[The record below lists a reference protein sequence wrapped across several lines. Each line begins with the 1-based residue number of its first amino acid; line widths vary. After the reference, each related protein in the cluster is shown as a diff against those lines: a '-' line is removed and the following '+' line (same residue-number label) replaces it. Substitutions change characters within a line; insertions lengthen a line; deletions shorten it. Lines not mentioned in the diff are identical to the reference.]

1 MTKEKYTKEEIE
13 KMFGL
18 DGEVDPAVKA
28 EYDMLDA
35 MKLAHWNET
44 GTPPPDTDDS
54 EVELYAKKIK
64 ETEALMDV
72 MRDFS
77 DEDIQIGTN
86 ETGLP
91 DVMFF

>member
-1 MTKEKYTKEEIE
+1 MTKEQLE
-13 KMFGL
+13 MFGL

-28 EYDMLDA
+28 EYDMLEA
-35 MKLAHWNET
+35 MTRAHWNET
-44 GTPPPDTDDS
+44 GAPPPNTED
-54 EVELYAKKIK
+54 EELELYAKKIR

-77 DEDIQIGTN
+77 DEDIQVGTN

>member
-1 MTKEKYTKEEIE
+1 MTKEQL

-28 EYDMLDA
+28 EYDMLEA
-35 MKLAHWNET
+35 MTLAHWNET
-44 GTPPPDTDDS
+44 GAPSKDTED
-54 EVELYAKKIK
+54 EELELFAKKIK

-77 DEDIQIGTN
+77 DEDIQVGTN

>member
-1 MTKEKYTKEEIE
+1 MTEEE
-13 KMFGL
+13 YRKLANEMFDLG
-18 DGEVDPAVKA
+18 GEVDPAVKA
-28 EYDMLDA
+28 EYDMLKA
-35 MKLAHWNET
+35 MELAHWNET

>member
-1 MTKEKYTKEEIE
+1 MTEEE
-13 KMFGL
+13 YRKLANEMFDL
-18 DGEVDPAVKA
+18 DGEVDPAVK
-28 EYDMLDA
+28 EEFEMLEDM
-35 MKLAHWNET
+35 KIAHWNEN
-44 GTPPPDTDDS
+44 GTPPPNTNES